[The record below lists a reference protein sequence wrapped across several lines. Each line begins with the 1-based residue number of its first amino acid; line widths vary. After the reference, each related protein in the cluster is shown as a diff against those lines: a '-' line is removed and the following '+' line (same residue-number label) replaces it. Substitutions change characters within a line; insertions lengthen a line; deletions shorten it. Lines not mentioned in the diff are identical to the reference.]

1 VKLAGT
7 EAAPAREAALAGSA
21 GACDASLLNPVPQ
34 SAACPADLVAS
45 VFRSPEQVSGF
56 DEAAWDLLVRQARR
70 ANLLARLAWVLRQ
83 RGLWDGVLPAA
94 RPHLE
99 SAWVFAERQRIAVQW
114 EIDCIGRALHST
126 GVTLLLLKGAAYSAA
141 GLPPAAGRLV
151 SDLDILV
158 PKGRIAEVES
168 QLMING
174 WNTIHHDAY
183 DQRYYRRWMHE
194 IPPMR
199 HLKRGTV
206 IDVHHALLPET
217 ARIRAD
223 TDQMRSAAVDVPGAG
238 VQVLAPADMVLH
250 SATHLFHEGEL
261 DNGLR
266 DLVDLDSLLRHFGAQ
281 PGFWDRLV
289 PRAVEV
295 GLARPLYYALRYTK
309 LKLGT
314 PVPDGVAA
322 AAAAAAGP
330 AGPLRVLMD
339 ALFVR
344 ALRPKHPS
352 CSGAATRLARWLLYV
367 RGHWLRMPVPLL
379 LYHLTRKAV
388 VRPDDAEPRGP
399 KPQA

>member
-1 VKLAGT
+1 MLAGWV
-7 EAAPAREAALAGSA
+7 
-21 GACDASLLNPVPQ
+21 GA
-34 SAACPADLVAS
+34 
-45 VFRSPEQVSGF
+45 
-56 DEAAWDLLVRQARR
+56 
-70 ANLLARLAWVLRQ
+70 Q
-83 RGLWDGVLPAA
+83 RDP
-94 RPHLE
+94 
-99 SAWVFAERQRIAVQW
+99 
-114 EIDCIGRALHST
+114 
-126 GVTLLLLKGAAYSAA
+126 
-141 GLPPAAGRLV
+141 
-151 SDLDILV
+151 
-158 PKGRIAEVES
+158 
-168 QLMING
+168 
-174 WNTIHHDAY
+174 Y
-183 DQRYYRRWMHE
+183 DQRYYREWMHE
-194 IPPMR
+194 LPPMR
-199 HLKRGTV
+199 HLRRGTV
-206 IDVHHALLPET
+206 VDVHHAITPPT
-217 ARIRAD
+217 SRWCAD
-223 TDQMRSAAVDVPGAG
+223 SEKMRSQAIPLPGRPAVRI
-238 VQVLAPADMVLH
+238 LAPADMVLH